1 MDHNTNSLDSTS
13 TSVSTGIVNSSIS
26 SGSAAPS
33 VSGSSKQSPVII
45 DARGP
50 RFGAVITT
58 IVLAIALA
66 TNNVWVIVAQA
77 IIFAIGAIK
86 GPQFT
91 PYAFIF
97 KNLVKPRLKKSGASE
112 DVRPPQFAQTVGL
125 LFALTA
131 VAGSFADID
140 VLFTVAVA
148 FALGAAFLNAA
159 FNFCL
164 GCEIYLLLLRAR
176 SK

>member
-1 MDHNTNSLDSTS
+1 MVQETNTLK
-13 TSVSTGIVNSSIS
+13 V
-26 SGSAAPS
+26 APT
-33 VSGSSKQSPVII
+33 II

-50 RFGAVITT
+50 RFGAVITS
-58 IVLAIALA
+58 IVLATALA

-77 IIFAIGAIK
+77 IVFAIGAFK

-91 PYAFIF
+91 PYAYLF
-97 KNLVKPRLKKSGASE
+97 KNLVKPRLKKAGATE

-131 VAGSFADID
+131 AAGSFAGSFAGLDA
-140 VLFTVAVA
+140 VFTIAVA
-148 FALGAAFLNAA
+148 FALAAAFLNAA

>member
-1 MDHNTNSLDSTS
+1 MSEILEKPE
-13 TSVSTGIVNSSIS
+13 VQKIY
-26 SGSAAPS
+26 
-33 VSGSSKQSPVII
+33 I

-58 IVLAIALA
+58 VVLATALA
-66 TNNVWVIVAQA
+66 TNNLWVIVAQA
-77 IIFAIGAIK
+77 IVFAIGAFK

-91 PYAFIF
+91 PYAFIY
-97 KNLVKPRLKKSGASE
+97 KSIVKPRLKGEVPTE
-112 DVRPPQFAQTVGL
+112 DVRPPQFAQSVGL
-125 LFALTA
+125 IFAL
-131 VAGSFADID
+131 VAIGG
-140 VLFTVAVA
+140 VLSGTNVIFTVAVA

>member
-1 MDHNTNSLDSTS
+1 MTQVSNSTTNTT
-13 TSVSTGIVNSSIS
+13 
-26 SGSAAPS
+26 
-33 VSGSSKQSPVII
+33 II

-58 IVLAIALA
+58 AVLATALA
-66 TNNVWVIVAQA
+66 TNNLWVIVAQA
-77 IIFAIGAIK
+77 VVFAIGAFK

-91 PYAFIF
+91 PYAFIY
-97 KNLVKPRLKKSGASE
+97 KSIVKPLLKGEAPAE
-112 DVRPPQFAQTVGL
+112 DVRPPQFAQSVGL
-125 LFALTA
+125 LFAL
-131 VAGSFADID
+131 VAISGALSGFNVI
-140 VLFTVAVA
+140 FTVAVA

>member
-1 MDHNTNSLDSTS
+1 MSQVSNSTKST
-13 TSVSTGIVNSSIS
+13 TIV
-26 SGSAAPS
+26 
-33 VSGSSKQSPVII
+33 

-58 IVLAIALA
+58 VVLAAALA

-77 IIFAIGAIK
+77 LVFAIGAIK

-91 PYAFIF
+91 PYAFIY
-97 KNLVKPRLKKSGASE
+97 KSLVKPRLKGEFEGE

-125 LFALTA
+125 LFALA
-131 VAGSFADID
+131 AISGALFGVNAI
-140 VLFTVAVA
+140 FTVAVA

>member
-1 MDHNTNSLDSTS
+1 MVQDTNTLK
-13 TSVSTGIVNSSIS
+13 
-26 SGSAAPS
+26 AAPT
-33 VSGSSKQSPVII
+33 II

-58 IVLAIALA
+58 IVLATALA
-66 TNNVWVIVAQA
+66 TNNVWVIVAQS
-77 IIFAIGAIK
+77 IVFAIGAVK

-91 PYAFIF
+91 PYASLF
-97 KNLVKPRLKKSGASE
+97 KNFVKPRLKKTGETE

-131 VAGSFADID
+131 AAGSFAGLD
-140 VLFTVAVA
+140 VVFTIAVA
-148 FALGAAFLNAA
+148 FALAAAFLNAA

-164 GCEIYLLLLRAR
+164 GCVRG
-176 SK
+176 

>member
-1 MDHNTNSLDSTS
+1 MTQDLELKKNST
-13 TSVSTGIVNSSIS
+13 
-26 SGSAAPS
+26 
-33 VSGSSKQSPVII
+33 II

-58 IVLAIALA
+58 AVLATALA
-66 TNNVWVIVAQA
+66 TNNLWVIVAQA
-77 IIFAIGAIK
+77 GVFAIGAFK

-91 PYAFIF
+91 PYAFIY
-97 KNLVKPRLKKSGASE
+97 KNIMKPRLKGDAPAE
-112 DVRPPQFAQTVGL
+112 DVRPPQFAQSVGL
-125 LFALTA
+125 LFAL
-131 VAGSFADID
+131 VAIGGVLSGID
-140 VLFTVAVA
+140 AIFTVAVA

>member
-1 MDHNTNSLDSTS
+1 MSQVLNSNT
-13 TSVSTGIVNSSIS
+13 
-26 SGSAAPS
+26 SAT
-33 VSGSSKQSPVII
+33 II

-58 IVLAIALA
+58 AVLATALA
-66 TNNVWVIVAQA
+66 TNNLWLIVAQA
-77 IIFAIGAIK
+77 VVFAIGAFK

-91 PYAFIF
+91 PYAFTY
-97 KNLVKPRLKKSGASE
+97 KSVVKPRLKGEVPIE
-112 DVRPPQFAQTVGL
+112 DVRPPQFAQSVGL

-131 VAGSFADID
+131 IIGLVVGITPI
-140 VLFTVAVA
+140 FTVAVA
-148 FALGAAFLNAA
+148 FALAAAFLNAA

>member
-1 MDHNTNSLDSTS
+1 MAQDTNTLKATP
-13 TSVSTGIVNSSIS
+13 T
-26 SGSAAPS
+26 
-33 VSGSSKQSPVII
+33 II

-50 RFGAVITT
+50 RFGAVITS
-58 IVLAIALA
+58 IVLATALA
-66 TNNVWVIVAQA
+66 TNNVWVIVAQG
-77 IIFAIGAIK
+77 IVFAIGAIK

-91 PYAFIF
+91 PYAFLF
-97 KNLVKPRLKKSGASE
+97 KNIVKPRLKKTGATE

-131 VAGSFADID
+131 AAGSFAGFDL
-140 VLFTVAVA
+140 VFTIAVA
-148 FALGAAFLNAA
+148 FALAAAFLNAT

>member
-1 MDHNTNSLDSTS
+1 MTQVLDK
-13 TSVSTGIVNSSIS
+13 
-26 SGSAAPS
+26 SA
-33 VSGSSKQSPVII
+33 VLI

-58 IVLAIALA
+58 AVLATALA
-66 TNNVWVIVAQA
+66 TNNFWVILAQA
-77 IIFAIGAIK
+77 IVFTIGAIK

-91 PYAFIF
+91 PYAFVYKTF
-97 KNLVKPRLKKSGASE
+97 VKPRLKGVAPTE
-112 DVRPPQFAQTVGL
+112 DVRPPQFAQAVGL

-131 VAGSFADID
+131 VVGLAVGINAI
-140 VLFTVAVA
+140 FTVAVA
-148 FALGAAFLNAA
+148 IALAAAFLNAA

-164 GCEIYLLLLRAR
+164 GCQVYLLLLRAQ

>member
-1 MDHNTNSLDSTS
+1 MTQL
-13 TSVSTGIVNSSIS
+13 SVVKKP
-26 SGSAAPS
+26 A
-33 VSGSSKQSPVII
+33 VSI

-50 RFGAVITT
+50 RFSAMLTT
-58 IVLAIALA
+58 IVLGSALV
-66 TNNVWVIVAQA
+66 TSNIWIVVAQG
-77 IIFAIGAIK
+77 IIFTIGAFK

-97 KNLVKPRLKKSGASE
+97 NTLIKVRLKSEFVSE
-112 DVRPPQFAQTVGL
+112 DVRPPQFAQSVGL
-125 LFALTA
+125 VFALAAIAGA
-131 VAGSFADID
+131 VTGLNLLFTIAVSFA
-140 VLFTVAVA
+140 LA
-148 FALGAAFLNAA
+148 AAFLNAA

>member
-1 MDHNTNSLDSTS
+1 MTQELDSKKNT
-13 TSVSTGIVNSSIS
+13 T
-26 SGSAAPS
+26 
-33 VSGSSKQSPVII
+33 II

-58 IVLAIALA
+58 VVLATALA
-66 TNNVWVIVAQA
+66 TNNLWVIVAQA
-77 IIFAIGAIK
+77 IVFAIGAFK

-91 PYAFIF
+91 PYAFIY
-97 KNLVKPRLKKSGASE
+97 KSIVKPRLKGEVPTE
-112 DVRPPQFAQTVGL
+112 DVRPPQFAQSVGL
-125 LFALTA
+125 IFAL
-131 VAGSFADID
+131 VAIGG
-140 VLFTVAVA
+140 VLSGVDAIFTVAVA

>member
-1 MDHNTNSLDSTS
+1 MTQLLNSQT
-13 TSVSTGIVNSSIS
+13 T
-26 SGSAAPS
+26 
-33 VSGSSKQSPVII
+33 II

-58 IVLAIALA
+58 VVLAAALA
-66 TNNVWVIVAQA
+66 TNNVWFVVAA
-77 IIFAIGAIK
+77 GVAFAIGAFK

-91 PYAFIF
+91 PQAFIY
-97 KNLVKPRLKKSGASE
+97 KTLVKPRLKGEVPAE
-112 DVRPPQFAQTVGL
+112 DVRPPQFAQSVGL
-125 LFALTA
+125 LFAL
-131 VAGSFADID
+131 VAIGGALSGVNAI
-140 VLFTVAVA
+140 FTIAVA

-176 SK
+176 KN

>member
-1 MDHNTNSLDSTS
+1 MTQVSNSIKST
-13 TSVSTGIVNSSIS
+13 T
-26 SGSAAPS
+26 
-33 VSGSSKQSPVII
+33 II

-58 IVLAIALA
+58 AVLATALA
-66 TNNVWVIVAQA
+66 TNNLWVIVAQA
-77 IIFAIGAIK
+77 VVFAIGAFK

-91 PYAFIF
+91 PYAFIY
-97 KNLVKPRLKKSGASE
+97 KSIVKPRLKGEVPIE
-112 DVRPPQFAQTVGL
+112 DVRPPQFAQSVGL
-125 LFALTA
+125 LFALTEI
-131 VAGSFADID
+131 VGLVVGITPI
-140 VLFTVAVA
+140 FTVAVA
-148 FALGAAFLNAA
+148 FALAAAFLNAA

>member
-1 MDHNTNSLDSTS
+1 MTQDLDSKKNS
-13 TSVSTGIVNSSIS
+13 T
-26 SGSAAPS
+26 
-33 VSGSSKQSPVII
+33 II

-58 IVLAIALA
+58 VVLATALA
-66 TNNVWVIVAQA
+66 TNNLWVIVAQA
-77 IIFAIGAIK
+77 IVFAIGAFK

-91 PYAFIF
+91 PYAFIY
-97 KNLVKPRLKKSGASE
+97 KSIVKPRLKGEAPAE
-112 DVRPPQFAQTVGL
+112 DVRPPQFAQSVGL
-125 LFALTA
+125 IFAL
-131 VAGSFADID
+131 VAIGGALSGVDAI
-140 VLFTVAVA
+140 FTVAVA

-164 GCEIYLLLLRAR
+164 GCEIYLLLLRAL

>member
-1 MDHNTNSLDSTS
+1 MLINQLHNEKDLKMTQDLDLKKNST
-13 TSVSTGIVNSSIS
+13 
-26 SGSAAPS
+26 
-33 VSGSSKQSPVII
+33 II

-58 IVLAIALA
+58 AVLATALA
-66 TNNVWVIVAQA
+66 TNNVWVIIAQA
-77 IIFAIGAIK
+77 IVFAIGAFK

-91 PYAFIF
+91 PYAFIY
-97 KNLVKPRLKKSGASE
+97 KTLVKPRLKSEFVAE

-131 VAGSFADID
+131 IGG
-140 VLFTVAVA
+140 VLFGVNAIFTIAVA
-148 FALGAAFLNAA
+148 FALAAAFLNAA

-164 GCEIYLLLLRAR
+164 GCEVYLLLLRAR